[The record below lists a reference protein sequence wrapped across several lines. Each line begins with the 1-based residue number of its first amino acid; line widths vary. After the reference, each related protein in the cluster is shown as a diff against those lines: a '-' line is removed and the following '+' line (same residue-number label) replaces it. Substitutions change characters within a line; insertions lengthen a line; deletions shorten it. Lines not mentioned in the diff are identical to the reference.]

1 MISLVHVR
9 RAVSLLWIA
18 GQFALPAPRQ
28 DTLAI
33 ERTGDALQIVLPAA
47 AGIASLALRDYAGT
61 RQFVYALLASQG
73 GTHTIKHIVNRKRP
87 DGGRY
92 SLPSAHTSAAFLGS
106 GFVHRRWGFKYAWP
120 LHLAAAFVGYSRVV
134 TGKHWVTDVL
144 AGAALSLLAV
154 WLLVRPRNGKSR
166 KIKKS
171 VNVGL
176 QAVLFLTMLL

>member
-1 MISLVHVR
+1 MTTLVTAR
-9 RAVSLLWIA
+9 RTLSLLWIA
-18 GQFALPAPRQ
+18 GQLALPPQGR
-28 DTLAI
+28 DTLVV

-61 RQFVYALLASQG
+61 RQFVYALIASQG
-73 GTHTIKHIVNRKRP
+73 ASHAIKHIVNRRRP

-120 LHLAAAFVGYSRVV
+120 LYLAAGFVGYSRVV

-144 AGAALSLLAV
+144 AGAVLSLLAV
-154 WLLVRPRNGKSR
+154 WLLVRPRNGKRR
-166 KIKKS
+166 KPKS
-171 VNVGL
+171 VVGAGL
-176 QAVLFLTMLL
+176 QALLFLLL

>member
-1 MISLVHVR
+1 MVFQLR
-9 RAVSLLWIA
+9 RAISLLWIA
-18 GQFALPAPRQ
+18 GQFALPAPGQ

-47 AGIASLALRDYAGT
+47 AGIATLALRDFAGT
-61 RQFVYALLASQG
+61 RQFVYAFIASQG
-73 GTHTIKHIVNRKRP
+73 GSHAIKHIVNRRRP

-106 GFVHRRWGFKYAWP
+106 GFVHRRWGLKYAWP

-134 TGKHWVTDVL
+134 TGKHWVSDVF

-154 WLLVRPRNGKSR
+154 WLLVKPKNGKRR

-171 VNVGL
+171 VNAGL
-176 QAVLFLTMLL
+176 QALLFLTLLL